1 MKNFSTF
8 SIQPSQFF
16 IPLEAVAM
24 HQWHR
29 QWHRQF
35 IRRIGY
41 VVAAGLMVIL
51 VACQNA
57 TDRIVIGSK
66 NFTEQ
71 VILGEI
77 IAQQIEQ
84 KTPLKVDRR
93 FNLGGTLVCH
103 QGITSGSLDIY
114 PEYTGT
120 ALTAVLKQ
128 PIQTNPQQ
136 VLDLVKQQYAQ
147 QFQLDWTAPFGF
159 NNSFAMIIRGA
170 DARQLKLTTL
180 TAAASHT
187 PQWTAG
193 FGPEFQSRPDG
204 LPGLSKAYNLKFTKT
219 PKTMDLG
226 LLYKAL
232 KDKQVDI
239 VAGNT
244 TDGLIQSLDLT
255 VLQDDKQYFPPYEAA
270 PVVRQ
275 ATLKQHPELK
285 AVLDQ
290 LAGKITE
297 AKMRELNYRVDGKKE
312 DLKLV
317 VSEFLRM

>member
-1 MKNFSTF
+1 MRSSLSRANLRRFT
-8 SIQPSQFF
+8 
-16 IPLEAVAM
+16 ANWV
-24 HQWHR
+24 
-29 QWHRQF
+29 
-35 IRRIGY
+35 RRIGY
-41 VVAAGLMVIL
+41 GFAALWLMVSV
-51 VACQNA
+51 VACQGPS
-57 TDRIVIGSK
+57 DRIVVGSK

-84 KTPLKVDRR
+84 KTQLTVDRR
-93 FNLGGTLVCH
+93 FNLGGTLICH
-103 QGITSGSLDIY
+103 QGLVSGSLDIY

-128 PIQTNPQQ
+128 PIQTNPQS
-136 VLDLVKQQYAQ
+136 VLNLVKQQYAQ

-159 NNSFAMIIRGA
+159 NNSFAMIIRG
-170 DARQLKLTTL
+170 DVARQFKLETL
-180 TAAASHT
+180 SQAATYT

-232 KDKQVDI
+232 KDQQVDI
-239 VAGNT
+239 VAGNA

-255 VLQDDKQYFPPYEAA
+255 VLKDDKQYFPPYEAA
-270 PVVRQ
+270 PVIRQ
-275 ATLKQHPELK
+275 ATLKKHPELQ
-285 AVLDQ
+285 AILDQ
-290 LAGKITE
+290 LGGKLTV
-297 AKMRELNYRVDGKKE
+297 AKMRELNYRIDGKKE
-312 DLKLV
+312 DLKQV
-317 VSEFLRM
+317 VSEFLKTSGT